1 MLAVCNC
8 ADAAE
13 CHDSCLVQPA
23 VCPDSAAQAGWVI
36 CQALQHSQ
44 QAGLWPLQQGHW
56 WRLVRHA
63 CKDVHVFHHPLL
75 RATTSRSLKKEEN
88 AVTQKEHN
96 QFSRQQQK
104 GDG

>member
-1 MLAVCNC
+1 LGLDGCT
-8 ADAAE
+8 DAAE

-23 VCPDSAAQAGWVI
+23 VCPGSAAQAGWVI

-63 CKDVHVFHHPLL
+63 CGKYHLYQQFAASEDIRADALTTKYQAGHSSSSGISWCWSVVF
-75 RATTSRSLKKEEN
+75 T
-88 AVTQKEHN
+88 
-96 QFSRQQQK
+96 
-104 GDG
+104 